1 MSTPGPGAPLPPFL
15 SLDAL
20 GTLLEMLDPF
30 DALVG
35 ELAARGVVVTREEV
49 TPALVDEMT
58 HYRAGMQGAHDDQ
71 TLHELRL
78 SSTQVLFDGLP
89 AAAQE
94 LGFEEI
100 GAALFA
106 SVRFRPFPEVPAVLA
121 DLRERGVK
129 TVVVSNWDISLHEQL
144 ADTGLDRL
152 VDGALCSAQ
161 AGASKPDPQLLLAGL
176 ELIGADPAQAWHV
189 GDDPVNDAGAAK
201 AAGVGAVI
209 VDRGLGLEVPDGACV
224 VDSLASLPGLGR

>member
-1 MSTPGPGAPLPPFL
+1 MAGLSDSLPPVL

-30 DALVG
+30 DALVD
-35 ELAARGVVVTREEV
+35 EMDARGVQVSREEV
-49 TPALVDEMT
+49 TGALVEEMT
-58 HYRAGMQGAHDDQ
+58 HYRAGMQGAHDAA

-89 AAAQE
+89 ERARE
-94 LGFEEI
+94 LGFDEV

-106 SVRFRPFPEVPAVLA
+106 SVRFRPFPEVPETLA
-121 DLRERGVK
+121 ALKERGVR

-144 ADTGLDRL
+144 SDTGLDRL
-152 VDGALCSAQ
+152 VDAALCSAE
-161 AGASKPDPQLLLAGL
+161 AGASKPDPQLLLKGL
-176 ELIGADPAQAWHV
+176 EMVGADPGEAWHV
-189 GDDPVNDAGAAK
+189 GDDPVNDAGAAL

-209 VDRGLGLEVPDGACV
+209 VDRGHGFEVPGGV
-224 VDSLASLPGLGR
+224 QVIDSLAALVGDGR

>member
-1 MSTPGPGAPLPPFL
+1 MAGVSEPLPPVL

-30 DALVG
+30 EALVE
-35 ELAARGVVVTREEV
+35 ELGARGVEVTREEV

-58 HYRAGMQGAHDDQ
+58 HYRAGMQGAHDEA

-78 SSTQVLFDGLP
+78 SSTQVLMDGLP
-89 AAAQE
+89 ERAQA
-94 LGFEEI
+94 LGFEEL

-106 SVRFRPFPEVPAVLA
+106 SVRFRPFPEVPGTLA
-121 DLRERGVK
+121 ALRDRGIR

-152 VDGALCSAQ
+152 VDAALCSAQ
-161 AGASKPDPQLLLAGL
+161 AGASKPDPRLLLEGL
-176 ELIGADPAQAWHV
+176 ELLGAGPADAWHV
-189 GDDPVNDAGAAK
+189 GDDPANDAGAAL

-209 VDRGLGLEVPDGACV
+209 VDRGFGHEIPDGV
-224 VDSLASLPGLGR
+224 RVIETLAGLLPGGR

>member
-1 MSTPGPGAPLPPFL
+1 MAGLSDSLPPVL

-30 DALVG
+30 NALVA
-35 ELAARGVVVTREEV
+35 ELDARGVPVSREEV
-49 TPALVDEMT
+49 TGALVEEMT
-58 HYRAGMQGAHDDQ
+58 HYRAGMQGAHDAA

-89 AAAQE
+89 DSARE
-94 LGFEEI
+94 LGFDEI

-106 SVRFRPFPEVPAVLA
+106 SVRFRPFPEVPETLA
-121 DLRERGVK
+121 ELKERGVR

-144 ADTGLDRL
+144 SDTGLDRL
-152 VDGALCSAQ
+152 VDAALCSAE
-161 AGASKPDPQLLLAGL
+161 AGASKPDPQLLLWGL
-176 ELIGADPAQAWHV
+176 EMVGADPGEAWHV
-189 GDDPVNDAGAAK
+189 GDDPVNDAGAAL

-209 VDRGLGLEVPDGACV
+209 VDRGHGFEVPGGV
-224 VDSLASLPGLGR
+224 QVIDSLAALVGDGR

>member
-1 MSTPGPGAPLPPFL
+1 MSEPLPPVL

-30 DALVG
+30 EALVE
-35 ELAARGVVVTREEV
+35 ELGARDVEVTREEV

-58 HYRAGMQGAHDDQ
+58 HYRAGMQGAHDEA

-78 SSTQVLFDGLP
+78 SSTQVLMDGLP
-89 AAAQE
+89 ERAQA
-94 LGFEEI
+94 LGFEEL

-106 SVRFRPFPEVPAVLA
+106 SVRFRPFPEVPGTLA
-121 DLRERGVK
+121 ALRDRGIR

-152 VDGALCSAQ
+152 VDAALCSAQ
-161 AGASKPDPQLLLAGL
+161 AGASKPDPQLLLKGL
-176 ELIGADPAQAWHV
+176 ELIGASPAEAWHV
-189 GDDPVNDAGAAK
+189 GDDPANDAGAAL

-209 VDRGLGLEVPDGACV
+209 VDRGHGLEVPEGV
-224 VDSLASLPGLGR
+224 QVIDSLAALVGSGR

>member
-1 MSTPGPGAPLPPFL
+1 MSEAPGEGELPAVL

-35 ELAARGVVVTREEV
+35 ELAGRGVSVTREEV
-49 TPALVDEMT
+49 TPALVAEMT
-58 HYRAGMQGAHDDQ
+58 HYRAGMQGAGDAEA
-71 TLHELRL
+71 LHELRL
-78 SSTQVLFDGLP
+78 TSTQVLFDHLP
-89 AAAQE
+89 APARE

-106 SVRFRPFPEVPAVLA
+106 SVRFRPYPEVAGTLA
-121 DLRERGVK
+121 ALREAGIR

-144 ADTGLDRL
+144 ADTGLDLL

-161 AGASKPDPQLLLAGL
+161 AGASKPDPRLLLEGL
-176 ELIGADPAQAWHV
+176 ELIGADPADAWHV
-189 GDDPVNDAGAAK
+189 GDDPANDAGAAL

-209 VDRGLGLEVPDGACV
+209 VDRGVGHQVPEGVRVIETLAGL
-224 VDSLASLPGLGR
+224 LPGGR

>member
-1 MSTPGPGAPLPPFL
+1 MSEPLPPVL

-30 DALVG
+30 EALVE
-35 ELAARGVVVTREEV
+35 ELGARGVEVTREEV

-58 HYRAGMQGAHDDQ
+58 HYRAGMQGAHDEA
-71 TLHELRL
+71 TLHALRL
-78 SSTQVLFDGLP
+78 SSTQVLMDGLP
-89 AAAQE
+89 ERAQA
-94 LGFEEI
+94 LGFEEL

-106 SVRFRPFPEVPAVLA
+106 SVRFRPFPEVPGTLA
-121 DLRERGVK
+121 ALRDRGIR

-152 VDGALCSAQ
+152 VDAALCSAQ
-161 AGASKPDPQLLLAGL
+161 AGASKPDPQLLLKGL
-176 ELIGADPAQAWHV
+176 ELLGADPQEAWHV
-189 GDDPVNDAGAAK
+189 GDDPVNDAGAAL

-209 VDRGLGLEVPDGACV
+209 VDRGAGLEVPDGV
-224 VDSLASLPGLGR
+224 RVIDSLAGLVDGGR

>member
-1 MSTPGPGAPLPPFL
+1 MSEPLPPVL

-30 DALVG
+30 EALVE
-35 ELAARGVVVTREEV
+35 ELGARGVEVTREEV

-58 HYRAGMQGAHDDQ
+58 HYRAGMQGAHDEA

-78 SSTQVLFDGLP
+78 SSTQVLMDGLP
-89 AAAQE
+89 ERAQA
-94 LGFEEI
+94 LGFDEL

-106 SVRFRPFPEVPAVLA
+106 SVRFRPFPEVPETLA
-121 DLRERGVK
+121 ALRDRGIR

-152 VDGALCSAQ
+152 VDAALCSAQ
-161 AGASKPDPQLLLAGL
+161 AGASKPDPQLLLKGL
-176 ELIGADPAQAWHV
+176 ELLGADPQEAWHV
-189 GDDPVNDAGAAK
+189 GDDPVNDAGAAL

-209 VDRGLGLEVPDGACV
+209 VDRGVGLEVPEGV
-224 VDSLASLPGLGR
+224 RVIDSLAGLVDGGR

>member
-1 MSTPGPGAPLPPFL
+1 MAGLSDSLPPVL

-30 DALVG
+30 DALVA
-35 ELAARGVVVTREEV
+35 ELDARGVQATREEV
-49 TPALVDEMT
+49 TGALVEEMAY
-58 HYRAGMQGAHDDQ
+58 YRAGMQGAPDAA

-78 SSTQVLFDGLP
+78 GSTQVLFDGLP
-89 AAAQE
+89 ERARE
-94 LGFEEI
+94 LGFDEI

-106 SVRFRPFPEVPAVLA
+106 SVRFRPFPEVPETLA
-121 DLRERGVK
+121 ALRERGIR

-152 VDGALCSAQ
+152 VDAALCSAQ
-161 AGASKPDPQLLLAGL
+161 AGASKPDPQLLLKGL
-176 ELIGADPAQAWHV
+176 ELVGADPQEAWHV
-189 GDDPVNDAGAAK
+189 GDDPVNDAGAAL

-209 VDRGLGLEVPDGACV
+209 VDRGVGLEVPEGV
-224 VDSLASLPGLGR
+224 RVIDSLAGLVDGGR